1 MGPDAPSGFR
11 FTNSDCNR
19 DICRIVYLA
28 DVPNQRRDTT
38 LSPAVSRGFPDVPPG
53 FAPNFDRRVSGRG
66 SLPIY
71 GMWHMVCGKWYRL
84 RGTMWTSVW

>member
-1 MGPDAPSGFR
+1 MLHLVLDLL
-11 FTNSDCNR
+11 TL
-19 DICRIVYLA
+19 IVTEIFAELFIW
-28 DVPNQRRDTT
+28 PMFQIKEETQS

>member
-1 MGPDAPSGFR
+1 MPFGFKNDPNNFPRTRCTQLLLVGVGPDAPSGFR
-11 FTNSDCNR
+11 FANSDCNR

-53 FAPNFDRRVSGRG
+53 FAPE
-66 SLPIY
+66 L
-71 GMWHMVCGKWYRL
+71 
-84 RGTMWTSVW
+84 